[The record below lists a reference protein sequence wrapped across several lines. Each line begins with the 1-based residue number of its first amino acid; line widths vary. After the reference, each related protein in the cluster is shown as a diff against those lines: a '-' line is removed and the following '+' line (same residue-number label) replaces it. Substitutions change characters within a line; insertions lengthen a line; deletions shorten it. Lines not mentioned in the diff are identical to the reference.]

1 MSAVYT
7 PAPGEKKLGP
17 NEFTAGSDLE
27 IVCDVEGN
35 SGGVMYSWSVRDN
48 SSTPECTAT
57 ECNIDVS
64 STTSTLTVGRP
75 PLLSYYA
82 GKYTCSASETDR
94 PNSDSSDEF
103 VVIVVGKQYSLRCSY
118 VEVKSPGAGVY
129 AVSSNA
135 TVSSGPIAN
144 NGLIVSSS
152 TELKLECAS
161 NSGQSGVGNIIT
173 PTGSIMPRGDGSV
186 WILTNPHHRP
196 GLLRLRTQ
204 SILQPLT
211 ASLQGIY
218 TCTISDSNGRD
229 ISINVGLY
237 PPNFNSMFFYH
248 ATIVKQ
254 IYLLPY
260 RTTKHSI
267 SDLPPRESNSGLHL
281 HLISSY

>member
-7 PAPGEKKLGP
+7 PAPGEKKLVP

-27 IVCDVEGN
+27 LVCDVGGN
-35 SGGVMYSWSVRDN
+35 SGSVMYSWSVRDN
-48 SSTPECTAT
+48 SSTPGCTPT

-82 GKYTCSASETDR
+82 GKYTCNASETDR

-103 VVIVVGKQYSLRCSY
+103 AVIVVGKQYSLRCSY

-152 TELKLECAS
+152 TELRLECAS
-161 NSGQSGVGNIIT
+161 NSSQSGVGNITT
-173 PTGSIMPRGDGSV
+173 PTGSIMPHGAIDGSV
-186 WILTNPHHRP
+186 WILTNPHDRP
-196 GLLRLRTQ
+196 GLLRLRTH
-204 SILQPLT
+204 SKSQPFT
-211 ASLQGIY
+211 ASVQGIY
-218 TCTISDSNGRD
+218 TCTISDSNGRN

-237 PPNFNSMFFYH
+237 PPNFNSMFLSCYYSQTNISL
-248 ATIVKQ
+248 TIQ
-254 IYLLPY
+254 NHQ
-260 RTTKHSI
+260 T
-267 SDLPPRESNSGLHL
+267 
-281 HLISSY
+281 